1 MKICLDGYYYITNE
15 IDKMLGKHYSF
26 TEEELD
32 FIINYDIKYRMG
44 SSNETNEDE

>member
-1 MKICLDGYYYITNE
+1 
-15 IDKMLGKHYSF
+15 MLARHYSF

-44 SSNETNEDE
+44 RDAEGGHE